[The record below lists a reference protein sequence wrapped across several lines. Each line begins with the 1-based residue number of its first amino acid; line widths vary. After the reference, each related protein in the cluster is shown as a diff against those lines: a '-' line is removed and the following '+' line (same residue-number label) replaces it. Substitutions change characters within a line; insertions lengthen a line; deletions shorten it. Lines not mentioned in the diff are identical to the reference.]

1 MTGDTT
7 TVGADEHGERG
18 AAAAASVE
26 RRPSIVK
33 LQNMLRK
40 VSQSPFHNQYK
51 TLVSSTSDF
60 SESSANE
67 YQNKQNG
74 EQEVLHL
81 SPQSGISGGLERMNS
96 SHAHSLDLG
105 SKGHVMKDVRRK
117 MSDENLNTILVPPPE
132 FQNVENGAQVSEPQK
147 DLFQAHNANH
157 SQGLFQASTLARK
170 TSAND
175 PFHDVTLNS
184 PDLFKSI
191 PAQTQ
196 TFPKTL
202 DLFKDEGVNLFQ
214 AAKGDDEAKRTTEV
228 NLFDK
233 SPSIFVDPFIST
245 SNKEYD
251 LFRSPQP
258 KMANPFS
265 TTTTNGADL
274 FQSLPTRSGE
284 LFNIRENKQDASTKE
299 DPFGMSFKENL
310 DVFSSSSTNSVDPF
324 PSPITKSLFQ
334 SVSSLDDPFGP
345 TPSKQY
351 DPFQDVSN
359 GSPFDIFQPL
369 PSKTNSNVFE
379 INPIN
384 TASTPSLN
392 SQKSEVKLDM
402 LSSPD
407 LFKAA
412 TSESHP
418 AIQPNSSDRPHDIVL
433 TTPQGTEH
441 EILEPS
447 PFSRA
452 RHLSVSPRQSPSEM
466 THVQTFKRPPKPLP
480 RTRPPRPNRPPKPE
494 KPLTPANPIGT
505 EPALPKTSP
514 KPAFSMLPKPVKPK
528 TLESKQTDPENYV
541 VFEDVLLIGQERCV
555 EDWPEDSPELNPD
568 FKPSGTLR
576 LRRESLKMNSNGG
589 SGEDQDN
596 SGSHSKKKDKKNRK
610 SFLSRRGSKEK
621 FADDTKEG
629 RSKTLPY
636 HSKSTMEYS
645 DRHMSAGENE
655 DEEQNG
661 MVYTK
666 NPLKTKVNPKLRR
679 ASTNSSVPDTK
690 HMNKLLPQESKGDD
704 DKKSVSKK
712 NSIERRWSEGVV
724 LDGSTGEDEEGD
736 EAQHGE
742 KKKKKVKI
750 TFIPHRGFAI
760 TSAKTDDKLKGA
772 HGYTSRKNSKVHEYS
787 DRHMSAG
794 ENEDEEQNGMVYTKD
809 PLKTKVN
816 LKLRRAST
824 NSSVPDTKHMNKL
837 LPQESKDD
845 DDKKSAGKKNFTERR
860 WSETDDKL
868 KGAHGYTPRKNS
880 NVHDKSQD
888 EVLGAH
894 GYTPQYMSQA
904 NPFEDVDEMK
914 DYRLQSAYMADFMD
928 DDLLQK
934 TPHMS
939 AGLNGDEDP
948 YGMADWKPKKPTK
961 MKQLLVGRRSSKEG
975 MLDNSP
981 QTKNSFSAEELDNE
995 DLKGMQDCKPK
1006 NSKYKVPI
1014 PIPRNSKTTSGQSE
1028 PIGFSQHIPQQASM
1042 FNQDA
1047 FADNDIPQ
1055 TGTYFMSPGEMYDS
1069 EQDEVETCKP
1079 KKSSKLKGL
1088 KKQKAKNKAM
1098 HLECE
1103 DPPGATSSDYLS
1115 EAAKAEWLAAQ
1126 MDERAIAALE
1136 DDDQEGDTD
1145 SLMEWWNTVEQW
1157 DEVPSDDEDKFK
1169 TEDESKSF
1177 SILADKVHRGLR
1189 VFNKVF
1195 TERAEVLWQSTVAL
1209 HSIADNINNFH
1220 HKAKIAGITG
1230 GTTTAVGGVTAIAG
1244 LALAP
1249 FTLGASLIVTAVGVG
1264 VATAGGIASASAAIS
1279 DNVNNMND
1287 RKKVEMVL
1295 ENYEAQLLDIGKILH
1310 FVNQGLYKLRGHP
1323 FLRSGTQHYSE
1334 DWEVRRAVQMISFVD
1349 QPVMRATE
1357 IADEAITS
1365 VQGLFKG
1372 MDKYFI
1378 KDSRELKKGCK
1389 KEVVGQIKH
1398 VANFLHDGVVELNA
1412 IREELQDATGNI

>member
-1 MTGDTT
+1 MTGDAI

-18 AAAAASVE
+18 AAAASVE

-81 SPQSGISGGLERMNS
+81 SPQSGISGGLERINP

-147 DLFQAHNANH
+147 DLFQALNANH

-274 FQSLPTRSGE
+274 FQSLPTKSGE

-418 AIQPNSSDRPHDIVL
+418 AIQPNSSDRPRDIVL

-576 LRRESLKMNSNGG
+576 LRRESLKMDSNGG

-621 FADDTKEG
+621 FADDTKVG

-655 DEEQNG
+655 DEKQNG

-704 DKKSVSKK
+704 NKKSVSKK
-712 NSIERRWSEGVV
+712 NSI
-724 LDGSTGEDEEGD
+724 
-736 EAQHGE
+736 
-742 KKKKKVKI
+742 
-750 TFIPHRGFAI
+750 
-760 TSAKTDDKLKGA
+760 
-772 HGYTSRKNSKVHEYS
+772 
-787 DRHMSAG
+787 
-794 ENEDEEQNGMVYTKD
+794 
-809 PLKTKVN
+809 
-816 LKLRRAST
+816 
-824 NSSVPDTKHMNKL
+824 
-837 LPQESKDD
+837 
-845 DDKKSAGKKNFTERR
+845 ERR

-904 NPFEDVDEMK
+904 
-914 DYRLQSAYMADFMD
+914 AFMD

-961 MKQLLVGRRSSKEG
+961 MKQLRVGRRSPKEG

-995 DLKGMQDCKPK
+995 DLKGMQDCKP
-1006 NSKYKVPI
+1006 
-1014 PIPRNSKTTSGQSE
+1014 
-1028 PIGFSQHIPQQASM
+1028 
-1042 FNQDA
+1042 DA
-1047 FADNDIPQ
+1047 FADNDITQ
-1055 TGTYFMSPGEMYDS
+1055 TGKYFMSPGEMYDS

-1398 VANFLHDGVVELNA
+1398 VANFLHDGVVQLNA

>member
-1 MTGDTT
+1 MTGDAI

-18 AAAAASVE
+18 AAAASVE

-81 SPQSGISGGLERMNS
+81 SPQSGISGGLERINP

-147 DLFQAHNANH
+147 DLFQALNANH

-274 FQSLPTRSGE
+274 FQSLPTKSGE

-418 AIQPNSSDRPHDIVL
+418 AIQPNSSDRPRDIVL

-494 KPLTPANPIGT
+494 KPLTPANP
-505 EPALPKTSP
+505 
-514 KPAFSMLPKPVKPK
+514 V
-528 TLESKQTDPENYV
+528 
-541 VFEDVLLIGQERCV
+541 
-555 EDWPEDSPELNPD
+555 
-568 FKPSGTLR
+568 
-576 LRRESLKMNSNGG
+576 
-589 SGEDQDN
+589 
-596 SGSHSKKKDKKNRK
+596 
-610 SFLSRRGSKEK
+610 
-621 FADDTKEG
+621 
-629 RSKTLPY
+629 
-636 HSKSTMEYS
+636 
-645 DRHMSAGENE
+645 
-655 DEEQNG
+655 
-661 MVYTK
+661 
-666 NPLKTKVNPKLRR
+666 
-679 ASTNSSVPDTK
+679 
-690 HMNKLLPQESKGDD
+690 
-704 DKKSVSKK
+704 
-712 NSIERRWSEGVV
+712 
-724 LDGSTGEDEEGD
+724 
-736 EAQHGE
+736 
-742 KKKKKVKI
+742 
-750 TFIPHRGFAI
+750 
-760 TSAKTDDKLKGA
+760 
-772 HGYTSRKNSKVHEYS
+772 
-787 DRHMSAG
+787 
-794 ENEDEEQNGMVYTKD
+794 
-809 PLKTKVN
+809 
-816 LKLRRAST
+816 
-824 NSSVPDTKHMNKL
+824 
-837 LPQESKDD
+837 
-845 DDKKSAGKKNFTERR
+845 
-860 WSETDDKL
+860 
-868 KGAHGYTPRKNS
+868 
-880 NVHDKSQD
+880 
-888 EVLGAH
+888 
-894 GYTPQYMSQA
+894 
-904 NPFEDVDEMK
+904 
-914 DYRLQSAYMADFMD
+914 
-928 DDLLQK
+928 
-934 TPHMS
+934 
-939 AGLNGDEDP
+939 
-948 YGMADWKPKKPTK
+948 
-961 MKQLLVGRRSSKEG
+961 
-975 MLDNSP
+975 
-981 QTKNSFSAEELDNE
+981 
-995 DLKGMQDCKPK
+995 CK
-1006 NSKYKVPI
+1006 
-1014 PIPRNSKTTSGQSE
+1014 
-1028 PIGFSQHIPQQASM
+1028 
-1042 FNQDA
+1042 
-1047 FADNDIPQ
+1047 
-1055 TGTYFMSPGEMYDS
+1055 
-1069 EQDEVETCKP
+1069 
-1079 KKSSKLKGL
+1079 
-1088 KKQKAKNKAM
+1088 
-1098 HLECE
+1098 
-1103 DPPGATSSDYLS
+1103 
-1115 EAAKAEWLAAQ
+1115 
-1126 MDERAIAALE
+1126 
-1136 DDDQEGDTD
+1136 
-1145 SLMEWWNTVEQW
+1145 
-1157 DEVPSDDEDKFK
+1157 
-1169 TEDESKSF
+1169 
-1177 SILADKVHRGLR
+1177 
-1189 VFNKVF
+1189 
-1195 TERAEVLWQSTVAL
+1195 
-1209 HSIADNINNFH
+1209 
-1220 HKAKIAGITG
+1220 
-1230 GTTTAVGGVTAIAG
+1230 
-1244 LALAP
+1244 
-1249 FTLGASLIVTAVGVG
+1249 
-1264 VATAGGIASASAAIS
+1264 
-1279 DNVNNMND
+1279 
-1287 RKKVEMVL
+1287 
-1295 ENYEAQLLDIGKILH
+1295 
-1310 FVNQGLYKLRGHP
+1310 
-1323 FLRSGTQHYSE
+1323 
-1334 DWEVRRAVQMISFVD
+1334 
-1349 QPVMRATE
+1349 
-1357 IADEAITS
+1357 
-1365 VQGLFKG
+1365 
-1372 MDKYFI
+1372 
-1378 KDSRELKKGCK
+1378 
-1389 KEVVGQIKH
+1389 
-1398 VANFLHDGVVELNA
+1398 
-1412 IREELQDATGNI
+1412 

>member
-1 MTGDTT
+1 MTGDAI

-18 AAAAASVE
+18 AAAASVE

-81 SPQSGISGGLERMNS
+81 SPQSGISGGLERINP

-147 DLFQAHNANH
+147 DLFQALNANH

-274 FQSLPTRSGE
+274 FQSLPTKSGE

-418 AIQPNSSDRPHDIVL
+418 AIQPNSSDRPRDIVL

-576 LRRESLKMNSNGG
+576 LRRESLKMDSNGG

-621 FADDTKEG
+621 FADDTKVG

-655 DEEQNG
+655 DEKQNG

-704 DKKSVSKK
+704 NKKSVSKK
-712 NSIERRWSEGVV
+712 NSI
-724 LDGSTGEDEEGD
+724 
-736 EAQHGE
+736 
-742 KKKKKVKI
+742 
-750 TFIPHRGFAI
+750 
-760 TSAKTDDKLKGA
+760 
-772 HGYTSRKNSKVHEYS
+772 
-787 DRHMSAG
+787 
-794 ENEDEEQNGMVYTKD
+794 
-809 PLKTKVN
+809 
-816 LKLRRAST
+816 
-824 NSSVPDTKHMNKL
+824 
-837 LPQESKDD
+837 
-845 DDKKSAGKKNFTERR
+845 ERR

-880 NVHDKSQD
+880 NVH
-888 EVLGAH
+888 
-894 GYTPQYMSQA
+894 A
-904 NPFEDVDEMK
+904 NPFEDVDKMK
-914 DYRLQSAYMADFMD
+914 DYRLQSAYMAAFMD

-961 MKQLLVGRRSSKEG
+961 MKQLRVGRRSPKEG

-995 DLKGMQDCKPK
+995 DLKGMQDCKP
-1006 NSKYKVPI
+1006 
-1014 PIPRNSKTTSGQSE
+1014 
-1028 PIGFSQHIPQQASM
+1028 
-1042 FNQDA
+1042 DA
-1047 FADNDIPQ
+1047 FADNDITQ
-1055 TGTYFMSPGEMYDS
+1055 TGKYFMSPGEMYDS

-1398 VANFLHDGVVELNA
+1398 VANFLHDGVVQLNA

>member
-1 MTGDTT
+1 MTGDAI

-18 AAAAASVE
+18 AAAASVE

-81 SPQSGISGGLERMNS
+81 SPQSGISGGLERINP

-147 DLFQAHNANH
+147 DLFQALNANH

-274 FQSLPTRSGE
+274 FQSLPTKSGE

-418 AIQPNSSDRPHDIVL
+418 AIQPNSSDRPRDIVL

-576 LRRESLKMNSNGG
+576 LRRESLKMDSNGG

-621 FADDTKEG
+621 FADDTKVG

-655 DEEQNG
+655 DEKQNG

-704 DKKSVSKK
+704 NKKSVSKK
-712 NSIERRWSEGVV
+712 NSI
-724 LDGSTGEDEEGD
+724 
-736 EAQHGE
+736 
-742 KKKKKVKI
+742 
-750 TFIPHRGFAI
+750 
-760 TSAKTDDKLKGA
+760 
-772 HGYTSRKNSKVHEYS
+772 
-787 DRHMSAG
+787 
-794 ENEDEEQNGMVYTKD
+794 
-809 PLKTKVN
+809 
-816 LKLRRAST
+816 
-824 NSSVPDTKHMNKL
+824 
-837 LPQESKDD
+837 
-845 DDKKSAGKKNFTERR
+845 ERR

-904 NPFEDVDEMK
+904 NPFEDVDKMK
-914 DYRLQSAYMADFMD
+914 DYRLQSAYMAAFMD

-961 MKQLLVGRRSSKEG
+961 MKQLRVGRRSPKEG

-995 DLKGMQDCKPK
+995 DLKGMQDCKP
-1006 NSKYKVPI
+1006 
-1014 PIPRNSKTTSGQSE
+1014 
-1028 PIGFSQHIPQQASM
+1028 
-1042 FNQDA
+1042 DA
-1047 FADNDIPQ
+1047 FADNDITQ
-1055 TGTYFMSPGEMYDS
+1055 TGKYFMSPGEMYDS

-1398 VANFLHDGVVELNA
+1398 VANFLHDGVVQLNA